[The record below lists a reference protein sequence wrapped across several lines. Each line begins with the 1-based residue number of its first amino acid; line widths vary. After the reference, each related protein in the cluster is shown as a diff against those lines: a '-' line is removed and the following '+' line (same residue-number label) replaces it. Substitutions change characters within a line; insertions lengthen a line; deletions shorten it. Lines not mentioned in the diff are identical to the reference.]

1 MSHQSSGLADLEK
14 ELVCSICT
22 ELLYQ
27 PLTLLDCLHTFC
39 GSCVKEWFSAQGSR
53 RSRTSPRFTCPSCRT
68 EVRDTRPNATVT
80 TLLDMVLSAHPDRD
94 RATDEK
100 AEIATRYTH
109 GESVFPT
116 LPSGGESAEEDGE
129 DDRRII
135 EEVRELSLRE
145 SRAQARRETRRTGQ
159 TSRTRERSTH
169 TERPEDGRS
178 RRRRDDDTTRQ
189 RTLRPDDSDHTRRVE
204 HQSSLRSLLSLSSDA
219 ETMEEEI
226 LRQILED
233 GLLDNIN
240 LDNLGPRQEEE
251 LSERIAEAYR
261 RRHMRRP
268 QSRQRQEHGRE
279 QRQEADGATRTHTRS
294 ESAHRTAEPTAATRE
309 HNVRRPPVSRPH
321 LFDSAPTR
329 PSTAGHQRRNSE
341 QVDGRRRTSPVR
353 TNQAS
358 ASDEAIRPA
367 ARSSSDIT
375 ADRHLTQAGRVR
387 SESSSARPRRATE
400 SEQNISRTWVAGGRE
415 RSSSRQAATQS
426 ATNSPTS
433 GSVPSSSSRRSTPT
447 DHTLPSL
454 SSPLVPVRSD
464 RRTRPSSSRSNVPA
478 SPTVQFPEPSI
489 SCDRCGKDNIQYDL
503 HKKCTICKE
512 GNFHLCLR
520 CYRSGRGCLRWNGF
534 GASAH
539 TTFQRIISSSTRR
552 PVHINEPV
560 HVLVWLKYQR
570 PSETAHRTIS
580 GERQLTSDN
589 PVRRLQSGLFCDTCQ
604 SSAND
609 CFWECSQCNE
619 GDWGF
624 CNSCVNRGRCCTHA
638 LLPIRRITHSPHPSA
653 PSITPPPAGSNILPT
668 SSEVETFKIL
678 SFSTNCDICTYPIPA
693 SNTRYHCLEC
703 NGGDYDV
710 CTNCYLKLVATGK
723 INKENG
729 HNGWRRCLA
738 GHRMIVVGFEDRE
751 EGQRRV
757 VVRDLV
763 GGRALKDEHVAQSQ
777 LQSPTSSPATGGPV
791 ASPELGT
798 GDWSWKD
805 GPERRKKASRLRGG
819 PVPTIST
826 SGSTVSA
833 SDPSD
838 PCHSSATTTPIQGIP
853 PFRRFPPDGGVGLV
867 VHALWSW
874 YPEEEVEDELV
885 FPRGAHIT
893 EAENI
898 NDDWFW
904 GCYAGRT
911 GLFPGSHV
919 EVVREVL
926 R

>member
-1 MSHQSSGLADLEK
+1 MSQVQSSGLADLEK

-53 RSRTSPRFTCPSCRT
+53 RSRASPPFTCPSCRA

-80 TLLDMVLSAHPDRD
+80 TLLDMVLTAHPDRA
-94 RATDEK
+94 RAADEK
-100 AEIATRYTH
+100 AEIATRYTQ
-109 GESVFPT
+109 GESVFPA

-129 DDRRII
+129 DDRRIL

-145 SRAQARRETRRTGQ
+145 SRAQARRETRRTDQ
-159 TSRTRERSTH
+159 SSRTRERSTN
-169 TERPEDGRS
+169 TERPTEDSRS

-189 RTLRPDDSDHTRRVE
+189 QRTLRPDDSDRTRRVE

-251 LSERIAEAYR
+251 LSERIADAYR
-261 RRHMRRP
+261 RRHMQRP
-268 QSRQRQEHGRE
+268 QSRQRP
-279 QRQEADGATRTHTRS
+279 EADGATRTHARS

-329 PSTAGHQRRNSE
+329 PSTAGHQRRSSE
-341 QVDGRRRTSPVR
+341 QVSGRRRTSPVR

-367 ARSSSDIT
+367 ARSASDIT
-375 ADRHLTQAGRVR
+375 ADRHVSQTGRLR
-387 SESSSARPRRATE
+387 SESASARPRRATE
-400 SEQNISRTWVAGGRE
+400 SEQSISRAWVTGGRE
-415 RSSSRQAATQS
+415 RSSSRQSTSQS
-426 ATNSPTS
+426 ATNSPIS
-433 GSVPSSSSRRSTPT
+433 GAAPSNSSRNSL
-447 DHTLPSL
+447 HTEHTIPSL
-454 SSPLVPVRSD
+454 SSPLVPIRSD

-489 SCDRCGKDNIQYDL
+489 SCDRCGKGNIQYNL
-503 HKKCTICKE
+503 HKKCPSCKD
-512 GNFHLCLR
+512 GNFHLCLQ
-520 CYRSGRGCLRWNGF
+520 CYRLGRGCLRWNGF

-552 PVHINEPV
+552 PLQMNDPG
-560 HVLVWLKYQR
+560 HVLMWFKYLR
-570 PSETAHRTIS
+570 PSETAHRTMS
-580 GERQLTSDN
+580 GERQMTSDN

-604 SSAND
+604 SQAND
-609 CFWECSQCNE
+609 CFWKCNQCND

-624 CNSCVNRGRCCTHA
+624 CNSCVNQGRCCTHA
-638 LLPIRRITHSPHPSA
+638 LLPIRRFTHGPPPSA
-653 PSITPPPAGSNILPT
+653 PSTTPPPAESNTTPT
-668 SSEVETFKIL
+668 PSEVESFKIL

-738 GHRMIVVGFEDRE
+738 GHRTIVVGFEDHE

-757 VVRDLV
+757 IVRDLV
-763 GGRALKDEHVAQSQ
+763 GGRALNEKHVAQSQ
-777 LQSPTSSPATGGPV
+777 LQSPTSSPASGGPV
-791 ASPELGT
+791 ASPEQGI
-798 GDWSWKD
+798 GDWSWED

-819 PVPTIST
+819 PAPMNST
-826 SGSTVSA
+826 TGSTTA
-833 SDPSD
+833 GSDPSN
-838 PCHSSATTTPIQGIP
+838 PPPSSATATPIIP
-853 PFRRFPPDGGVGLV
+853 PFRRFPPDGGVGLIV
-867 VHALWSW
+867 YARWSW

-893 EAENI
+893 ESENI

-919 EVVREVL
+919 EFVREVH

>member
-1 MSHQSSGLADLEK
+1 MSQVQSSGLADLEK
-14 ELVCSICT
+14 ELICT

-39 GSCVKEWFSAQGSR
+39 GSCVKEWFTAQGSR
-53 RSRTSPRFTCPSCRT
+53 RPRASPRFTCPSCRA

-80 TLLDMVLSAHPDRD
+80 TLLDMVLAAHPDRA

-109 GESVFPT
+109 GESVFPAS
-116 LPSGGESAEEDGE
+116 PSGGESGEEDGE
-129 DDRRII
+129 DDRRLLD
-135 EEVRELSLRE
+135 EVRELSLRE
-145 SRAQARRETRRTGQ
+145 SRSQARREARRTGQ
-159 TSRTRERSTH
+159 SSRTRERSSH
-169 TERPEDGRS
+169 TERPAEDGRS

-189 RTLRPDDSDHTRRVE
+189 HRTLRPDDSERTRRVE

-251 LSERIAEAYR
+251 LSERIADAYR
-261 RRHMRRP
+261 RRHMQRS
-268 QSRQRQEHGRE
+268 QSRRRQEP
-279 QRQEADGATRTHTRS
+279 DGAARTHARS

-309 HNVRRPPVSRPH
+309 HHVRRPPVSRPH
-321 LFDSAPTR
+321 LFGSAPTR
-329 PSTAGHQRRNSE
+329 PSIGHQRRNSE
-341 QVDGRRRTSPVR
+341 QGGGRRRTSPVR

-367 ARSSSDIT
+367 ARSSSDMT
-375 ADRHLTQAGRVR
+375 ADRHVSQAGRVR
-387 SESSSARPRRATE
+387 SESSSARTRRATE
-400 SEQNISRTWVAGGRE
+400 SDQNLSSTLSAGGRE
-415 RSSSRQAATQS
+415 RSSSRQTRSQS

-433 GSVPSSSSRRSTPT
+433 SAAPSNASRHTT
-447 DHTLPSL
+447 HADHTLPSL
-454 SSPLVPVRSD
+454 SSPLGPGRSD
-464 RRTRPSSSRSNVPA
+464 RRTRPSSSRSNVPP
-478 SPTVQFPEPSI
+478 SPNIQFPEPSI

-503 HKKCTICKE
+503 HKRCTSCKE

-520 CYRSGRGCLRWNGF
+520 CYRLGHGCLQWNGF
-534 GASAH
+534 SASAH
-539 TTFQRIISSSTRR
+539 ATFQRIISSSTRR
-552 PVHINEPV
+552 PVQINDPGHI
-560 HVLVWLKYQR
+560 LMWFKYQR
-570 PSETAHRTIS
+570 PSETAHQTMS
-580 GERQLTSDN
+580 GERQMTSDN
-589 PVRRLQSGLFCDTCQ
+589 PVRRLQSGLFCDVCQ
-604 SSAND
+604 SSTND
-609 CFWECSQCNE
+609 CFWKCIQCNE

-624 CNSCVNRGRCCTHA
+624 CNSCVNQGRCCTHT
-638 LLPIRRITHSPHPSA
+638 LLPIRRITHCPPPSA
-653 PSITPPPAGSNILPT
+653 PCNTPSPAESNTIPT
-668 SSEVETFKIL
+668 PSEMESFKIL

-703 NGGDYDV
+703 NVGDYDV

-738 GHRMIVVGFEDRE
+738 GHRMIVVGFEDHE

-777 LQSPTSSPATGGPV
+777 TSSPGSGGPV

-805 GPERRKKASRLRGG
+805 GPERRKKASRLRAG
-819 PVPTIST
+819 PAPTNDT
-826 SGSTVSA
+826 SRSTVSA
-833 SDPSD
+833 SDPSS
-838 PCHSSATTTPIQGIP
+838 PPLSNVTATPVQGIP

-874 YPEEEVEDELV
+874 YPEEEVSDELV

-904 GCYAGRT
+904 GGYAGRT

-919 EVVREVL
+919 EFVREVL

>member
-1 MSHQSSGLADLEK
+1 MSQAQTSGLADLEK
-14 ELVCSICT
+14 ELICT

-53 RSRTSPRFTCPSCRT
+53 RPRASPRFTCPSCRA

-80 TLLDMVLSAHPDRD
+80 TLLDMVLTAHPDRA

-100 AEIATRYTH
+100 VEIATRYTH
-109 GESVFPT
+109 GESVFPA
-116 LPSGGESAEEDGE
+116 PSSGGESAEDEGE
-129 DDRRII
+129 DDRRLL
-135 EEVRELSLRE
+135 EDVRELSIRE
-145 SRAQARRETRRTGQ
+145 SRSQARREARRMGQ
-159 TSRTRERSTH
+159 SSRTRERSSH
-169 TERPEDGRS
+169 TERPADDGRS

-189 RTLRPDDSDHTRRVE
+189 QRSLRPDDSARSRRVE

-251 LSERIAEAYR
+251 LSERIADAYR
-261 RRHMRRP
+261 RRHMQRS
-268 QSRQRQEHGRE
+268 QSRQPQEQGRE
-279 QRQEADGATRTHTRS
+279 PRQEADGSTRTHARS
-294 ESAHRTAEPTAATRE
+294 ESAHRTAEPAAAIRE
-309 HNVRRPPVSRPH
+309 LNVRRPPVSRPH

-329 PSTAGHQRRNSE
+329 PSIGHQRRNSE
-341 QVDGRRRTSPVR
+341 QVGGRRRTSPIR
-353 TNQAS
+353 TNQGS

-367 ARSSSDIT
+367 IRSSSDIT
-375 ADRHLTQAGRVR
+375 ADRRVSQAGRLR

-400 SEQNISRTWVAGGRE
+400 SEQNLSSTLVAGGRE
-415 RSSSRQAATQS
+415 RSSSRQTRSQS

-433 GSVPSSSSRRSTPT
+433 GGVISTASRHQTHT
-447 DHTLPSL
+447 DHTLTSL
-454 SSPLVPVRSD
+454 SSPLVPIRSE

-489 SCDRCGKDNIQYDL
+489 SCDRCGKGNIQYHL
-503 HKKCTICKE
+503 HKRCTSCKE
-512 GNFHLCLR
+512 GNFHLCLQ
-520 CYRSGRGCLRWNGF
+520 CYRLGRGCLRWIGF
-534 GASAH
+534 GASAD
-539 TTFQRIISSSTRR
+539 TTFQRIISSSSRR
-552 PVHINEPV
+552 PIQINDSGHI
-560 HVLVWLKYQR
+560 LLWFKYQR
-570 PSETAHRTIS
+570 PPETAHQDMS
-580 GERQLTSDN
+580 GERQMTSDN
-589 PVRRLQSGLFCDTCQ
+589 PVRRLRSGLFCDTCQ

-609 CFWECSQCNE
+609 CFWKCNQCNE

-624 CNSCVNRGRCCTHA
+624 CNSCVNQGRCCTHT
-638 LLPIRRITHSPHPSA
+638 LLPIRRITHSPPPSA
-653 PSITPPPAGSNILPT
+653 PSTTPPPAESNTPLRP
-668 SSEVETFKIL
+668 SEIESFKIL

-738 GHRMIVVGFEDRE
+738 GHRMIVVGFEDHE

-757 VVRDLV
+757 IVRDLV
-763 GGRALKDEHVAQSQ
+763 GGRALRDEHVAQSQ
-777 LQSPTSSPATGGPV
+777 SQNSSPATGGPV
-791 ASPELGT
+791 ASPEFGT

-805 GPERRKKASRLRGG
+805 GPERRKKASRLRAG
-819 PVPTIST
+819 PAFTNDT
-826 SGSTVSA
+826 SRFSVSA
-833 SDPSD
+833 SDLPN
-838 PCHSSATTTPIQGIP
+838 PPNSSAAATPIQGVP
-853 PFRRFPPDGGVGLV
+853 PFRRFPPNGGVGLI

-874 YPEEEVEDELV
+874 YPEQEVSDELV

-919 EVVREVL
+919 EFVREVL

>member
-1 MSHQSSGLADLEK
+1 MSQVQSSGLADLEK

-53 RSRTSPRFTCPSCRT
+53 RSRASPSFTCPSCRA

-80 TLLDMVLSAHPDRD
+80 TLLDMVLTAHPDRA
-94 RATDEK
+94 RAADEK

-109 GESVFPT
+109 GESVFPA

-129 DDRRII
+129 DDRRIL

-145 SRAQARRETRRTGQ
+145 SRAQARRETRRTDQ
-159 TSRTRERSTH
+159 SSRTRERSTN
-169 TERPEDGRS
+169 TERPTEDSRS

-189 RTLRPDDSDHTRRVE
+189 QRTLRPDDSDRTRRVE

-251 LSERIAEAYR
+251 LSERIADAYR
-261 RRHMRRP
+261 RRHMQRP
-268 QSRQRQEHGRE
+268 QSRQRP
-279 QRQEADGATRTHTRS
+279 EADGATRTHARS

-329 PSTAGHQRRNSE
+329 PSTAGHQRRSSE
-341 QVDGRRRTSPVR
+341 QVSGRRRTSPVR

-367 ARSSSDIT
+367 ARSASDIT
-375 ADRHLTQAGRVR
+375 ADRHVSQTGRLR
-387 SESSSARPRRATE
+387 SESASARPRRATE
-400 SEQNISRTWVAGGRE
+400 SEQSISRAWVTGGRE
-415 RSSSRQAATQS
+415 RSSSRQSTSQS
-426 ATNSPTS
+426 ATNSPIS
-433 GSVPSSSSRRSTPT
+433 GAAPSNSSRNSL
-447 DHTLPSL
+447 HTEHTIPSL
-454 SSPLVPVRSD
+454 SSPLVPIRSD

-489 SCDRCGKDNIQYDL
+489 SCDRCGKGNIQYNL
-503 HKKCTICKE
+503 HKKCLSCKD
-512 GNFHLCLR
+512 GNFHLCLQ
-520 CYRSGRGCLRWNGF
+520 CYRVGRGCLRWNGF

-539 TTFQRIISSSTRR
+539 TTFQRIISSSPRR
-552 PVHINEPV
+552 PLQMNDPG
-560 HVLVWLKYQR
+560 HVLMWFKYLR
-570 PSETAHRTIS
+570 PSETAHRTMS
-580 GERQLTSDN
+580 GERQMTSDN
-589 PVRRLQSGLFCDTCQ
+589 PIRRLQSGLFCDTCQ
-604 SSAND
+604 SQAND
-609 CFWECSQCNE
+609 CFWKCNQCND

-624 CNSCVNRGRCCTHA
+624 CNSCVNQGRCCTHA
-638 LLPIRRITHSPHPSA
+638 LLPIRRFTHGPPPSA
-653 PSITPPPAGSNILPT
+653 PSTTPPPAESNTTPT
-668 SSEVETFKIL
+668 PSEVESFKIL

-738 GHRMIVVGFEDRE
+738 GHRTIVVGFEDHE

-757 VVRDLV
+757 IVRDLV
-763 GGRALKDEHVAQSQ
+763 GGRALNEKHVAQSQ
-777 LQSPTSSPATGGPV
+777 LQSPTSSPASGGPV
-791 ASPELGT
+791 ASPEQGI
-798 GDWSWKD
+798 GDWSWED

-819 PVPTIST
+819 PAPMNST
-826 SGSTVSA
+826 TGSTTA
-833 SDPSD
+833 GSDPSNL
-838 PCHSSATTTPIQGIP
+838 PPSSATATPIIP
-853 PFRRFPPDGGVGLV
+853 PFRRFPPDGGVGLIV
-867 VHALWSW
+867 YARWSW

-893 EAENI
+893 ESENI

-919 EVVREVL
+919 EFVREVH

>member
-1 MSHQSSGLADLEK
+1 MSLQSSGLADLEK

-53 RSRTSPRFTCPSCRT
+53 RSRASPRFTCPSCRT

-94 RATDEK
+94 RAADEK
-100 AEIATRYTH
+100 AEIATRYTY

-129 DDRRII
+129 DDRHLI

-145 SRAQARRETRRTGQ
+145 SRAQARREAR
-159 TSRTRERSTH
+159 RTRERSTH
-169 TERPEDGRS
+169 TERPAEDGRS
-178 RRRRDDDTTRQ
+178 RRRRDDDTTRQQ

-233 GLLDNIN
+233 GLLDDIN

-279 QRQEADGATRTHTRS
+279 QRQEADAATRTHTRS

-329 PSTAGHQRRNSE
+329 PRTAGHQRRNSE
-341 QVDGRRRTSPVR
+341 QVGGRRRTSPVR

-375 ADRHLTQAGRVR
+375 ADRHLNQAGRVR

-433 GSVPSSSSRRSTPT
+433 GSVPLSSSRRSTPT

-478 SPTVQFPEPSI
+478 SPTVQFPEPFI
-489 SCDRCGKDNIQYDL
+489 SCDRCGKNNIQYDL

-539 TTFQRIISSSTRR
+539 TTFQQIISSSTRR
-552 PVHINEPV
+552 PIQINDPS
-560 HVLVWLKYQR
+560 HVLVWFKYQR
-570 PSETAHRTIS
+570 PSETAHQTMS
-580 GERQLTSDN
+580 GERQYTSDN

-604 SSAND
+604 SSANN

-638 LLPIRRITHSPHPSA
+638 LLPIRRIAHSPPPSA
-653 PSITPPPAGSNILPT
+653 SSTTPPPAGSNTLPT

-777 LQSPTSSPATGGPV
+777 LQSPTSSPATGGPL

-826 SGSTVSA
+826 TGSTVST
-833 SDPSD
+833 SDPSNA
-838 PCHSSATTTPIQGIP
+838 PHSSATTTQTQGIP

-919 EVVREVL
+919 EFVREVL

>member
-1 MSHQSSGLADLEK
+1 MSQVQSSGLADLEK
-14 ELVCSICT
+14 ELICT

-39 GSCVKEWFSAQGSR
+39 GSCVKEWFSAQGLR
-53 RSRTSPRFTCPSCRT
+53 RPRASPRFTCPSCRA

-80 TLLDMVLSAHPDRD
+80 TLLDMVLTAHPDRA
-94 RATDEK
+94 RAADEK

-109 GESVFPT
+109 GESVFPA
-116 LPSGGESAEEDGE
+116 LPSGGESAEEGE
-129 DDRRII
+129 DDRRLL
-135 EEVRELSLRE
+135 EDVRELSLRE
-145 SRAQARRETRRTGQ
+145 SRLQARREARRMGQ
-159 TSRTRERSTH
+159 SSRTRERSSH
-169 TERPEDGRS
+169 TEGPTEDGRS

-189 RTLRPDDSDHTRRVE
+189 QRTLRPDDSERTRRIE

-251 LSERIAEAYR
+251 LSERIADAYR
-261 RRHMRRP
+261 RRHMQRS
-268 QSRQRQEHGRE
+268 QSRQRQEQGQE
-279 QRQEADGATRTHTRS
+279 PRQEPDGTARTHARS
-294 ESAHRTAEPTAATRE
+294 ESAHRTTEPAAGTRE
-309 HNVRRPPVSRPH
+309 HNVRRPPISRPH

-329 PSTAGHQRRNSE
+329 PSVGHQRRNSE
-341 QVDGRRRTSPVR
+341 QVGGRRRTSPVR

-367 ARSSSDIT
+367 ARSSSDMT
-375 ADRHLTQAGRVR
+375 ADRRVSRAGRLR
-387 SESSSARPRRATE
+387 SESSSSRPRRATE
-400 SEQNISRTWVAGGRE
+400 SEQNLSSTLVAGERE
-415 RSSSRQAATQS
+415 RGSSRQTRSQS

-433 GSVPSSSSRRSTPT
+433 GSGNSNASRHLSHT

-454 SSPLVPVRSD
+454 SSPLVPNRSE

-489 SCDRCGKDNIQYDL
+489 SCDRCGKDNIQYSL
-503 HKKCTICKE
+503 HKRCTSCKE

-520 CYRSGRGCLRWNGF
+520 CYRLGRGCLRWSGF

-552 PVHINEPV
+552 PVQINDSGHI
-560 HVLVWLKYQR
+560 LLWFKYQR
-570 PSETAHRTIS
+570 PSETSHKTMS
-580 GERQLTSDN
+580 GERQMTSDN

-609 CFWECSQCNE
+609 CFWKCNQCNE

-624 CNSCVNRGRCCTHA
+624 CNSCVNQGRCCTHP
-638 LLPIRRITHSPHPSA
+638 LLPVRRITHSPPPS
-653 PSITPPPAGSNILPT
+653 SSSSTTPPPAESNTLPT
-668 SSEVETFKIL
+668 PSEIESFKIL

-738 GHRMIVVGFEDRE
+738 GHRVIVVGFEDHE

-757 VVRDLV
+757 IVRDLV
-763 GGRALKDEHVAQSQ
+763 GGRALKDEHVTQSQ
-777 LQSPTSSPATGGPV
+777 SQTSSPATGGPV
-791 ASPELGT
+791 ASPEFGN

-805 GPERRKKASRLRGG
+805 GPERRKKASRLRAG
-819 PVPTIST
+819 PAPMNDTNRSSVSVPDS
-826 SGSTVSA
+826 SNSLV
-833 SDPSD
+833 
-838 PCHSSATTTPIQGIP
+838 SSATATPIQGIP

-874 YPEEEVEDELV
+874 YPEEEVSDELV

-919 EVVREVL
+919 EFVREVL